1 MDIRNT
7 SEIKGA
13 ALRRLT
19 DAGQA
24 KRVAAI
30 YAGVT
35 LGLSALVTILGLV
48 LDGMMSGAG
57 GLSGMGRRTVL
68 SSVQS
73 VLPVVSALITMC
85 VELGYQAAM
94 LRVARGQYTS
104 PQTLRLG
111 FDRFWVLLRCVLL
124 EGLILFGITFGGI
137 YLATMLFMF
146 TPFSHRVMELMT
158 PVLENVTL
166 LSPEMVLD
174 EGLYDQLMQA
184 MIPAFVLCAIVVAA
198 AAIPVLY
205 RLRMARFVI
214 IDKPG
219 IGAMAALR
227 ESRKLMKG
235 NCLKLLKLDVG
246 LWSYYLG
253 CALASLLCYGDVLL
267 PMAGVNLPMSDT
279 VSYYVFFILYLAA
292 QFAVYYYLRNP
303 AETAYAIAYD
313 SIRPK
318 EPRTEGVALGN
329 IFHIDQ

>member
-1 MDIRNT
+1 MDICNT
-7 SEIKGA
+7 SEIKAA

-24 KRVAAI
+24 KRIAAI

-48 LDGMMSGAG
+48 LEAMMSGAT
-57 GLSGMGRRTVL
+57 GLGGMGRRTIL

-73 VLPVVSALITMC
+73 MLPWVVGLITMC

-94 LRVARGQYTS
+94 LRVARGQYAS

-111 FDRFWVLLRCVLL
+111 FDRFWVLLRCILL
-124 EGLILFGITFGGI
+124 EGVILFAIAFGGI
-137 YLATMLFMF
+137 YIATMLFML
-146 TPFSHRVMELMT
+146 TPFSGRVMEVLS

-174 EGLYDQLMQA
+174 EALYDQLMQA
-184 MIPAFVLCAIVVAA
+184 MIPAFVMCAIVVAA

-219 IGAMAALR
+219 IGALAALR
-227 ESRKLMKG
+227 ESRKMMKG
-235 NCLKLLKLDVG
+235 NCLKLFKLDVS
-246 LWSYYLG
+246 LWVYYAG
-253 CALASLLCYGDVLL
+253 CVVASILCYGDILL
-267 PMAGVNLPMSDT
+267 PMLGISLPFSAT
-279 VSYYVFFILYLAA
+279 VGYYLFFVLYLAV
-292 QFAVYYYLRNP
+292 QFAVYYFLRNP
-303 AETAYAIAYD
+303 AEVSYAIAYD

-318 EPRTEGVALGN
+318 EPKTEGVALGS
-329 IFHIDQ
+329 IFQ

>member
-1 MDIRNT
+1 MDICNT
-7 SEIKGA
+7 SEIKAA

-24 KRVAAI
+24 KRIAAI

-48 LDGMMSGAG
+48 LEAMMSGAT
-57 GLSGMGRRTVL
+57 GLGGMGRRTIL

-73 VLPVVSALITMC
+73 MLPWVVGLITMC

-111 FDRFWVLLRCVLL
+111 FDRFWVLLRCILL
-124 EGLILFGITFGGI
+124 EGVILFAIAFGGI
-137 YLATMLFMF
+137 YIATMLFML
-146 TPFSHRVMELMT
+146 TPFSGRVMEVLS

-174 EGLYDQLMQA
+174 EVLYDQLMQA
-184 MIPAFVLCAIVVAA
+184 MIPAFVMCAIVVAA

-219 IGAMAALR
+219 IGALAALR
-227 ESRKLMKG
+227 ESRKMMKG
-235 NCLKLLKLDVG
+235 NCLRLAKLDIS
-246 LWSYYLG
+246 LWPYYIG
-253 CALASLLCYGDVLL
+253 CVFASLLCYGDVLL
-267 PMAGVNLPMSDT
+267 PMMGARFPWSDT
-279 VSYYVFFILYLAA
+279 VSYYLFFALYLAV
-292 QFAVYYYLRNP
+292 QFAVYYFLRNQ
-303 AETAYAIAYD
+303 AEVAYSIAYD

-318 EPRTEGVALGN
+318 EPKTEGVTLGS
-329 IFHIDQ
+329 IFGN

>member
-1 MDIRNT
+1 MDICNT
-7 SEIKGA
+7 SEIKAA

-24 KRVAAI
+24 KRIAAI

-48 LDGMMSGAG
+48 LEAMMSGTTGLG
-57 GLSGMGRRTVL
+57 GVGRRTIL
-68 SSVQS
+68 SSIQS
-73 VLPVVSALITMC
+73 MLPWVVGLITMC

-94 LRVARGQYTS
+94 LRVARGQYAS

-111 FDRFWVLLRCVLL
+111 FDRFWVLLRCILL
-124 EGLILFGITFGGI
+124 EGVILFAIAFGGI
-137 YLATMLFMF
+137 YIATMLFML
-146 TPFSHRVMELMT
+146 TPFSGRVMEVLS

-174 EGLYDQLMQA
+174 EALYDQLMQA
-184 MIPAFVLCAIVVAA
+184 MIPAFVMCAIVVAA

-219 IGAMAALR
+219 IGALAALR
-227 ESRKLMKG
+227 ESRKMMKG
-235 NCLKLLKLDVG
+235 NCLRLVKLDMS
-246 LWSYYLG
+246 LWPYYIG
-253 CALASLLCYGDVLL
+253 CVFASLLCYGDVLL
-267 PMAGVNLPMSDT
+267 PMMGVRFPWSDT
-279 VSYYVFFILYLAA
+279 VSYYLFFALYLAV
-292 QFAVYYYLRNP
+292 QFAVYYFLKNQ
-303 AETAYAIAYD
+303 AEVAYSIAYD

-318 EPRTEGVALGN
+318 EPKTEGVALGS
-329 IFHIDQ
+329 IFGN

>member
-1 MDIRNT
+1 MDICNT
-7 SEIKGA
+7 SEIKAA

-24 KRVAAI
+24 KRIAAI

-48 LDGMMSGAG
+48 LEAMMSGAT
-57 GLSGMGRRTVL
+57 GLGGMGRRTIL
-68 SSVQS
+68 SSIQS
-73 VLPVVSALITMC
+73 MLPWVVGLITMC

-94 LRVARGQYTS
+94 LRVARGQYAS

-111 FDRFWVLLRCVLL
+111 FDRFWVLLRCILL
-124 EGLILFGITFGGI
+124 EGVILFAIAFGGI
-137 YLATMLFMF
+137 YIATMLFML
-146 TPFSHRVMELMT
+146 TPFSGRVMEVLS

-174 EGLYDQLMQA
+174 EALYDQLMQA
-184 MIPAFVLCAIVVAA
+184 MIPAFVMCAIVVAA

-219 IGAMAALR
+219 IGALAALR
-227 ESRKLMKG
+227 ESRKMMKG
-235 NCLKLLKLDVG
+235 NCLRLVKLDIS
-246 LWSYYLG
+246 LWPYYIG
-253 CALASLLCYGDVLL
+253 CVFASLLCYGDVLL
-267 PMAGVNLPMSDT
+267 PMMGVRFPWSDT
-279 VSYYVFFILYLAA
+279 VSYYLFFALYLAV
-292 QFAVYYYLRNP
+292 QFAVYYFLRNQ
-303 AETAYAIAYD
+303 AEVSYSIAYD

-318 EPRTEGVALGN
+318 EPKTEGVALGS
-329 IFHIDQ
+329 IFGN

>member
-1 MDIRNT
+1 MDICNT
-7 SEIKGA
+7 SEIKAA

-24 KRVAAI
+24 KRIAAI

-48 LDGMMSGAG
+48 LEAMMSGAT
-57 GLSGMGRRTVL
+57 GLGGMGRRTIL

-73 VLPVVSALITMC
+73 MLPWVVGLITMC
-85 VELGYQAAM
+85 VELGYQATM
-94 LRVARGQYTS
+94 LRVARGQYAS

-111 FDRFWVLLRCVLL
+111 FDRFWVLLRCILL
-124 EGLILFGITFGGI
+124 EGVILFAIAFGGI
-137 YLATMLFMF
+137 YIATMLFML
-146 TPFSHRVMELMT
+146 TPFSGRVMEVLS

-174 EGLYDQLMQA
+174 EALYDQLMQA
-184 MIPAFVLCAIVVAA
+184 MIPAFVMCAIVVAA

-219 IGAMAALR
+219 IGALAALR
-227 ESRKLMKG
+227 ESRKMMKG
-235 NCLKLLKLDVG
+235 NCLRLVKLDMS
-246 LWSYYLG
+246 LWPYYIG
-253 CALASLLCYGDVLL
+253 CVFASLLCYGDVLL
-267 PMAGVNLPMSDT
+267 PMMGVRFPWSDT
-279 VSYYVFFILYLAA
+279 VSYYLFFALYLAV
-292 QFAVYYYLRNP
+292 QFAVYYFLKNQ
-303 AETAYAIAYD
+303 AEVAYSIAYD

-318 EPRTEGVALGN
+318 EPKTEGVALGS
-329 IFHIDQ
+329 IFGN

>member
-1 MDIRNT
+1 MDICNT
-7 SEIKGA
+7 SEIKAA

-24 KRVAAI
+24 KRIAAI

-48 LDGMMSGAG
+48 LEAMMSGAT
-57 GLSGMGRRTVL
+57 GLGGMGRRTIL

-73 VLPVVSALITMC
+73 MLPWVVGLITMC

-94 LRVARGQYTS
+94 LRGARGQYAS

-111 FDRFWVLLRCVLL
+111 FDRFWVLLRCILL
-124 EGLILFGITFGGI
+124 EGVILFAIAFGGI
-137 YLATMLFMF
+137 YIATMLFML
-146 TPFSHRVMELMT
+146 TPFSGRVMEVLS

-174 EGLYDQLMQA
+174 EALYDQLMQA
-184 MIPAFVLCAIVVAA
+184 MIPAFVMCAIVVAA

-219 IGAMAALR
+219 IGALAALR
-227 ESRKLMKG
+227 ESRKMMKG
-235 NCLKLLKLDVG
+235 NCLRLAKLDIS
-246 LWSYYLG
+246 LWPYYIG
-253 CALASLLCYGDVLL
+253 CVFASLLCYGDVLL
-267 PMAGVNLPMSDT
+267 PMMGVRFPWSDT
-279 VSYYVFFILYLAA
+279 VSYYLFFALYLAV
-292 QFAVYYYLRNP
+292 QFAVYYFLRNQ
-303 AETAYAIAYD
+303 AEVAYSIAYD

-318 EPRTEGVALGN
+318 EPKTEGVALGS
-329 IFHIDQ
+329 IFGN

>member
-1 MDIRNT
+1 MDICNT
-7 SEIKGA
+7 SEIKAA

-24 KRVAAI
+24 KRIAAI

-48 LDGMMSGAG
+48 LEAMMSGAT
-57 GLSGMGRRTVL
+57 GLGGMGRRTIL

-73 VLPVVSALITMC
+73 MLPWVVGLITMC

-94 LRVARGQYTS
+94 LRVARGQYAS

-111 FDRFWVLLRCVLL
+111 FDRFWVLLRCILL
-124 EGLILFGITFGGI
+124 EGVILFAIAFGGI
-137 YLATMLFMF
+137 YIATMLFML
-146 TPFSHRVMELMT
+146 TPFSGRVMEVLS
-158 PVLENVTL
+158 PVLEDVTL

-174 EGLYDQLMQA
+174 EALYDQLMQA
-184 MIPAFVLCAIVVAA
+184 MIPAFVMCAIVVAA

-219 IGAMAALR
+219 IGALAALR
-227 ESRKLMKG
+227 ESRKMMRG
-235 NCLKLLKLDVG
+235 NCLRLVKLDIS
-246 LWSYYLG
+246 LWPYYIG
-253 CALASLLCYGDVLL
+253 CVFASLLCYGDVLL
-267 PMAGVNLPMSDT
+267 PMMGVRFPWSDT
-279 VSYYVFFILYLAA
+279 VSYYLFFALYLAV
-292 QFAVYYYLRNP
+292 QFAVYYFLRNQ
-303 AETAYAIAYD
+303 AEVAYSIAYD

-318 EPRTEGVALGN
+318 EPKTEGVALGS
-329 IFHIDQ
+329 IFGN

>member
-1 MDIRNT
+1 MDICNT
-7 SEIKGA
+7 SEIKAA

-19 DAGQA
+19 DAWQA
-24 KRVAAI
+24 KRIAAI

-48 LDGMMSGAG
+48 LEAMMSGAT
-57 GLSGMGRRTVL
+57 GLGGMGRRTIL

-73 VLPVVSALITMC
+73 MLPWVVGLITMC

-94 LRVARGQYTS
+94 LRVARGQYAS

-111 FDRFWVLLRCVLL
+111 FDRFWVLLRCILL
-124 EGLILFGITFGGI
+124 EGVILFAIAFGGI
-137 YLATMLFMF
+137 YIATMLFML
-146 TPFSHRVMELMT
+146 TPFSGRVMEVLS

-174 EGLYDQLMQA
+174 EALYDQLMQA
-184 MIPAFVLCAIVVAA
+184 MIPAFVMCAIVVAA

-219 IGAMAALR
+219 IGALAALR
-227 ESRKLMKG
+227 ESRKMMKG
-235 NCLKLLKLDVG
+235 NCLRLVKLDMS
-246 LWSYYLG
+246 LWPYYIG
-253 CALASLLCYGDVLL
+253 CVFASLLCYGDVLL
-267 PMAGVNLPMSDT
+267 PMMGVRFPWSDT
-279 VSYYVFFILYLAA
+279 VSYYLFFALYLAV
-292 QFAVYYYLRNP
+292 QFAVYYFLKNQ
-303 AETAYAIAYD
+303 AEVAYSIAYD

-318 EPRTEGVALGN
+318 EPKTEGVALGS
-329 IFHIDQ
+329 IFGN

>member
-1 MDIRNT
+1 MDICNT
-7 SEIKGA
+7 SEIKAA

-24 KRVAAI
+24 KRIAAI

-48 LDGMMSGAG
+48 LEAMMSGAT
-57 GLSGMGRRTVL
+57 GLGGMGRRTIL

-73 VLPVVSALITMC
+73 MLPWVVGLITMC

-94 LRVARGQYTS
+94 LRVARGQYAS

-111 FDRFWVLLRCVLL
+111 FDRFWVLLRCILL
-124 EGLILFGITFGGI
+124 EGVILFAIAFGGI
-137 YLATMLFMF
+137 YIATMLFML
-146 TPFSHRVMELMT
+146 TPFSGRVMEVLS

-174 EGLYDQLMQA
+174 EALYDQLMQA
-184 MIPAFVLCAIVVAA
+184 MIPAFVMCAIVVAA

-219 IGAMAALR
+219 IGALAALR
-227 ESRKLMKG
+227 ESRKMMKG
-235 NCLKLLKLDVG
+235 NCLRLAKLDIS
-246 LWSYYLG
+246 LWPYYIG
-253 CALASLLCYGDVLL
+253 CVFASLLCYGDVLL
-267 PMAGVNLPMSDT
+267 PMMGARFPWSDT
-279 VSYYVFFILYLAA
+279 VSYYLFFALYLAV
-292 QFAVYYYLRNP
+292 QFAVYYFLKNQ
-303 AETAYAIAYD
+303 AEVAYSIAYD

-318 EPRTEGVALGN
+318 EPKTEGVALGS
-329 IFHIDQ
+329 IFGN

>member
-1 MDIRNT
+1 MDICNT
-7 SEIKGA
+7 SEIKAA

-24 KRVAAI
+24 KRIAAI

-48 LDGMMSGAG
+48 LEAMMSGAT
-57 GLSGMGRRTVL
+57 GLGGMGRRTIL
-68 SSVQS
+68 SSIQS
-73 VLPVVSALITMC
+73 MLPWVVGLITMC

-94 LRVARGQYTS
+94 LRVARGQYAS

-111 FDRFWVLLRCVLL
+111 FDRFWVLLRCILL
-124 EGLILFGITFGGI
+124 EGVILFAIAFGGI
-137 YLATMLFMF
+137 YIATMLFML
-146 TPFSHRVMELMT
+146 TPFSGRVMEVLS

-174 EGLYDQLMQA
+174 ESLYDQLMQA
-184 MIPAFVLCAIVVAA
+184 MIPAFVMCAIVVAA

-219 IGAMAALR
+219 IGALAALR
-227 ESRKLMKG
+227 ESRKMMKG
-235 NCLKLLKLDVG
+235 NCLRLVKLDMS
-246 LWSYYLG
+246 LWPYYIG
-253 CALASLLCYGDVLL
+253 CVFASLLCYGDVLL
-267 PMAGVNLPMSDT
+267 PMMGVRFPWSDT
-279 VSYYVFFILYLAA
+279 VSYYLFFALYLAV
-292 QFAVYYYLRNP
+292 QFAVYYFLRNQ
-303 AETAYAIAYD
+303 AEVAYSIAYD

-318 EPRTEGVALGN
+318 EPKTEGVALGS
-329 IFHIDQ
+329 IFGN

>member
-1 MDIRNT
+1 MDICNT
-7 SEIKGA
+7 SEIKAA
-13 ALRRLT
+13 ALRRLM

-24 KRVAAI
+24 KRIAAI

-48 LDGMMSGAG
+48 LEAMMSGAT
-57 GLSGMGRRTVL
+57 GLGGMGRRTIL

-73 VLPVVSALITMC
+73 MLPWVVGLITMC

-94 LRVARGQYTS
+94 LRVARGQYAS

-111 FDRFWVLLRCVLL
+111 FDRFWVLLRCILL
-124 EGLILFGITFGGI
+124 EGVILFAIAFGGI
-137 YLATMLFMF
+137 YIATMLFML
-146 TPFSHRVMELMT
+146 TPFSGRVMEVLS

-174 EGLYDQLMQA
+174 EALYDQLMQA
-184 MIPAFVLCAIVVAA
+184 MIPAFVMCAIVVAA

-219 IGAMAALR
+219 IGALAALR
-227 ESRKLMKG
+227 ESRKMMKG
-235 NCLKLLKLDVG
+235 NCLRLAKLDIS
-246 LWSYYLG
+246 LWPYYIG
-253 CALASLLCYGDVLL
+253 CVFASLLCYGDVLL
-267 PMAGVNLPMSDT
+267 PMMGVRFPWSDT
-279 VSYYVFFILYLAA
+279 VSYYLFLALYLAV
-292 QFAVYYYLRNP
+292 QFAVYYFLKNQ
-303 AETAYAIAYD
+303 AEVAYSIAYD

-318 EPRTEGVALGN
+318 EPKTEGVALGS
-329 IFHIDQ
+329 IFGN

>member
-1 MDIRNT
+1 MDICNT
-7 SEIKGA
+7 SEIKAA

-24 KRVAAI
+24 KRIAAI

-48 LDGMMSGAG
+48 LEAMMSGTT
-57 GLSGMGRRTVL
+57 GLGGMGRRTIL

-73 VLPVVSALITMC
+73 MLPWVVGLITMC

-94 LRVARGQYTS
+94 LRVARGQYAS

-111 FDRFWVLLRCVLL
+111 FDRFWVLLRCILL
-124 EGLILFGITFGGI
+124 EGVILFAIAFGGI
-137 YLATMLFMF
+137 YIATMLFML
-146 TPFSHRVMELMT
+146 TPFSGRVMEVLS

-174 EGLYDQLMQA
+174 EALYDQLMQA
-184 MIPAFVLCAIVVAA
+184 MIPAFVMCAIVVAA

-219 IGAMAALR
+219 IGALAALR
-227 ESRKLMKG
+227 ESRKMMKG
-235 NCLKLLKLDVG
+235 NCLRLVKLDII
-246 LWSYYLG
+246 LWPYYIG
-253 CALASLLCYGDVLL
+253 CVFASLLCYGDVLL
-267 PMAGVNLPMSDT
+267 PMMGARFPWSDT
-279 VSYYVFFILYLAA
+279 VSYYLFFALYLAV
-292 QFAVYYYLRNP
+292 QFAVYYFLRNQ
-303 AETAYAIAYD
+303 AEVAYSIAYD

-318 EPRTEGVALGN
+318 EPKTEGVALGS
-329 IFHIDQ
+329 IFGN

>member
-1 MDIRNT
+1 MDICNT
-7 SEIKGA
+7 SEIKAA
-13 ALRRLT
+13 ALRRLM

-24 KRVAAI
+24 KRIAAI

-48 LDGMMSGAG
+48 LEAMMSGAT
-57 GLSGMGRRTVL
+57 GLGGMGRRTIL

-73 VLPVVSALITMC
+73 MLPWVVGLITMC

-94 LRVARGQYTS
+94 LRVARGQYAS

-111 FDRFWVLLRCVLL
+111 FDRFWVLLRCILL
-124 EGLILFGITFGGI
+124 EGVILFAIAFGGI
-137 YLATMLFMF
+137 YIATMLFML
-146 TPFSHRVMELMT
+146 TPFSGRVMEVLS

-174 EGLYDQLMQA
+174 EALYDQLMQA
-184 MIPAFVLCAIVVAA
+184 MIPAFVMCAIVVAA

-219 IGAMAALR
+219 IGALAALR
-227 ESRKLMKG
+227 ESRKMMKG
-235 NCLKLLKLDVG
+235 NCLRLVKLDIS
-246 LWSYYLG
+246 LWPYYIG
-253 CALASLLCYGDVLL
+253 CVFASLLCYGDVLL
-267 PMAGVNLPMSDT
+267 PMMGVRFPWSDT
-279 VSYYVFFILYLAA
+279 VSYYLFFALYLAV
-292 QFAVYYYLRNP
+292 QFAVYYFLKNQ
-303 AETAYAIAYD
+303 AEVAYSIAYD

-318 EPRTEGVALGN
+318 EPKTEGVALGS
-329 IFHIDQ
+329 IFGN

>member
-1 MDIRNT
+1 MDICNT
-7 SEIKGA
+7 SEIKAA

-24 KRVAAI
+24 KRIAAI

-48 LDGMMSGAG
+48 LEAMMSGTT
-57 GLSGMGRRTVL
+57 GLGGMGRRTIL

-73 VLPVVSALITMC
+73 MLPWVVGLITMC

-94 LRVARGQYTS
+94 LRVARGQYAS

-111 FDRFWVLLRCVLL
+111 FDRFWVLLRCILL
-124 EGLILFGITFGGI
+124 EGVILFAIAFGGI
-137 YLATMLFMF
+137 YIATMLFML
-146 TPFSHRVMELMT
+146 TPFSGRVMEVLS

-174 EGLYDQLMQA
+174 EALYDQLMQA
-184 MIPAFVLCAIVVAA
+184 MIPAFVMCAIVVAA

-219 IGAMAALR
+219 IGALAALR
-227 ESRKLMKG
+227 ESRKMMKG
-235 NCLKLLKLDVG
+235 NCLRLAKLDIS
-246 LWSYYLG
+246 LWPYYIG
-253 CALASLLCYGDVLL
+253 CVFASLLCYGDVLL
-267 PMAGVNLPMSDT
+267 PMMGVRFPWSDT
-279 VSYYVFFILYLAA
+279 VSYYLFLALYLAV
-292 QFAVYYYLRNP
+292 QFAVYYFLKNQ
-303 AETAYAIAYD
+303 AEVAYSIAYD

-318 EPRTEGVALGN
+318 EPKTEGVALGS
-329 IFHIDQ
+329 IFGN

>member
-1 MDIRNT
+1 MDICNT
-7 SEIKGA
+7 SEIKAA

-24 KRVAAI
+24 KRIAAI

-48 LDGMMSGAG
+48 LEAMMSGTT
-57 GLSGMGRRTVL
+57 GLGGMGRRTIL

-73 VLPVVSALITMC
+73 MLPWVVGLITMC

-94 LRVARGQYTS
+94 LRVARGQYAS

-111 FDRFWVLLRCVLL
+111 FDRFWVLLRCILL
-124 EGLILFGITFGGI
+124 EGVILFAIAFGGI
-137 YLATMLFMF
+137 YIATMLFML
-146 TPFSHRVMELMT
+146 TPFSGRVMEVLS

-174 EGLYDQLMQA
+174 EALYDQLMQA
-184 MIPAFVLCAIVVAA
+184 MIPAFVMCAIVVAA

-219 IGAMAALR
+219 IGALAALR
-227 ESRKLMKG
+227 ESRKMMKG
-235 NCLKLLKLDVG
+235 NCLRLAKLDIS
-246 LWSYYLG
+246 LWPYYIG
-253 CALASLLCYGDVLL
+253 CVFASLLCYGDVLL
-267 PMAGVNLPMSDT
+267 PMMGARFPWSDT
-279 VSYYVFFILYLAA
+279 VSYYLFFALYLAV
-292 QFAVYYYLRNP
+292 QFAVYYFLRNQ
-303 AETAYAIAYD
+303 AEVAYSIAYD

-318 EPRTEGVALGN
+318 EPKTEGVALGS
-329 IFHIDQ
+329 IFGN

>member
-1 MDIRNT
+1 MDICNT
-7 SEIKGA
+7 SEIKAA

-24 KRVAAI
+24 KRIAAI

-48 LDGMMSGAG
+48 LEAMMSGAT
-57 GLSGMGRRTVL
+57 GLGGMGRRTIL

-73 VLPVVSALITMC
+73 MLPWVVGLITMC

-94 LRVARGQYTS
+94 LRVARGQYAS

-111 FDRFWVLLRCVLL
+111 FDRFWVLLRCILL
-124 EGLILFGITFGGI
+124 EGVILFAIAFGGI
-137 YLATMLFMF
+137 YIATMLFML
-146 TPFSHRVMELMT
+146 TPFSGRVMEVLS

-174 EGLYDQLMQA
+174 EALYDQLMQA
-184 MIPAFVLCAIVVAA
+184 MIPAFVMCAIVVAA

-219 IGAMAALR
+219 IGALAALR
-227 ESRKLMKG
+227 ESRKMMKG
-235 NCLKLLKLDVG
+235 NCLRLAKLDIS
-246 LWSYYLG
+246 LWPYYIG
-253 CALASLLCYGDVLL
+253 CVFASLLCYGDVLL
-267 PMAGVNLPMSDT
+267 PMMGVRSPWSDT
-279 VSYYVFFILYLAA
+279 VSYYLFFALYLAV
-292 QFAVYYYLRNP
+292 QFAVYYFLRNQ
-303 AETAYAIAYD
+303 AEVAYSIAYD

-318 EPRTEGVALGN
+318 EPKTEGVALGS
-329 IFHIDQ
+329 IFGN

>member
-1 MDIRNT
+1 MDICNT
-7 SEIKGA
+7 SEIKAA

-24 KRVAAI
+24 KRIAAI

-48 LDGMMSGAG
+48 LEAMMSGAT
-57 GLSGMGRRTVL
+57 GLGGMGRRTIL

-73 VLPVVSALITMC
+73 MLPWVVGLITMC

-94 LRVARGQYTS
+94 LRVARGQYAS

-111 FDRFWVLLRCVLL
+111 FDRFWVLLRCLLL
-124 EGLILFGITFGGI
+124 EGVILFAIAFGGI
-137 YLATMLFMF
+137 YIATMLFML
-146 TPFSHRVMELMT
+146 TPFSGRVMEVLS

-174 EGLYDQLMQA
+174 EALYDQLMQA
-184 MIPAFVLCAIVVAA
+184 MIPAFVMCAIVVAA

-219 IGAMAALR
+219 IGALAALR
-227 ESRKLMKG
+227 ESRKMMKG
-235 NCLKLLKLDVG
+235 NCLRLVKLDMS
-246 LWSYYLG
+246 LWQYYIRSVF
-253 CALASLLCYGDVLL
+253 ASLLCYGDVLL
-267 PMAGVNLPMSDT
+267 PMMGVRFPWSDT
-279 VSYYVFFILYLAA
+279 VSYYLFFALYLAV
-292 QFAVYYYLRNP
+292 QFAVYYFLKNQ
-303 AETAYAIAYD
+303 AEVAYSIAYD

-318 EPRTEGVALGN
+318 EPKTEGVALGS
-329 IFHIDQ
+329 IFGN

>member
-1 MDIRNT
+1 MDICNT
-7 SEIKGA
+7 SEIKAA

-24 KRVAAI
+24 KRIAAI

-48 LDGMMSGAG
+48 LEAMMSGAT
-57 GLSGMGRRTVL
+57 GLGGMGRRTIL

-73 VLPVVSALITMC
+73 MLPWVVGLITMC

-94 LRVARGQYTS
+94 LRVARGQYAS

-111 FDRFWVLLRCVLL
+111 FDRFWVLLRCILL
-124 EGLILFGITFGGI
+124 EGVILFAIAFGGI
-137 YLATMLFMF
+137 YIATMLFML
-146 TPFSHRVMELMT
+146 TPFSGRVMEVLS

-174 EGLYDQLMQA
+174 EALYDQLMQA
-184 MIPAFVLCAIVVAA
+184 MIPAFVMCAIVVAA

-219 IGAMAALR
+219 IGALAALR
-227 ESRKLMKG
+227 ESRKMMKG
-235 NCLKLLKLDVG
+235 NCLKLLKLDIS
-246 LWSYYLG
+246 LWPYYIG
-253 CALASLLCYGDVLL
+253 CVFASLLCYGDVLL
-267 PMAGVNLPMSDT
+267 PMMGVRFPWSDT
-279 VSYYVFFILYLAA
+279 VSYYLFFALYLAV
-292 QFAVYYYLRNP
+292 QFAVYYFLRNQT
-303 AETAYAIAYD
+303 EVSYSIAYD

-318 EPRTEGVALGN
+318 EPKSEGVALGS
-329 IFHIDQ
+329 IFGN

>member
-1 MDIRNT
+1 MDICNT
-7 SEIKGA
+7 SEIKAA

-24 KRVAAI
+24 KRIAAI

-48 LDGMMSGAG
+48 LEAMMSGTT
-57 GLSGMGRRTVL
+57 GLGGMGRRTIL

-73 VLPVVSALITMC
+73 MLPWVVGLITMC

-94 LRVARGQYTS
+94 LRVARGQYAS

-111 FDRFWVLLRCVLL
+111 FDRFWVLLRCILL
-124 EGLILFGITFGGI
+124 EGVILFAIAFGGI
-137 YLATMLFMF
+137 YIATMLFML
-146 TPFSHRVMELMT
+146 TPFSGRVMEVLS

-174 EGLYDQLMQA
+174 EALYDQLMQA
-184 MIPAFVLCAIVVAA
+184 MIPAFVMCAIVVAA

-219 IGAMAALR
+219 IGALAALR
-227 ESRKLMKG
+227 ESRKMMRG
-235 NCLKLLKLDVG
+235 NCLRLVKLDIS
-246 LWSYYLG
+246 LWPYYIG
-253 CALASLLCYGDVLL
+253 CVFASLLCYGDVLL
-267 PMAGVNLPMSDT
+267 PMMGARFPWSDT
-279 VSYYVFFILYLAA
+279 VSYYLFFALYLAV
-292 QFAVYYYLRNP
+292 QFAVYYFLKNQ
-303 AETAYAIAYD
+303 AEVAYSIAYD

-318 EPRTEGVALGN
+318 EPKTEGVALGS
-329 IFHIDQ
+329 IFGN

>member
-1 MDIRNT
+1 MDICNT
-7 SEIKGA
+7 SEIKAA

-24 KRVAAI
+24 KRIAAI

-48 LDGMMSGAG
+48 LEAMMSGTT
-57 GLSGMGRRTVL
+57 GLGGMGRRTIL
-68 SSVQS
+68 SSIQS
-73 VLPVVSALITMC
+73 MLPWVVGLITMC

-94 LRVARGQYTS
+94 LRVARGQYAS

-111 FDRFWVLLRCVLL
+111 FDRFWVLLRCILL
-124 EGLILFGITFGGI
+124 EGVILFAIAFGGI
-137 YLATMLFMF
+137 YIATMLFML
-146 TPFSHRVMELMT
+146 TPFSGRVMEVLS

-174 EGLYDQLMQA
+174 EALYDQLMQA
-184 MIPAFVLCAIVVAA
+184 MIPAFVMCAIVVAA

-219 IGAMAALR
+219 IGALAALR
-227 ESRKLMKG
+227 ESRKMMKG
-235 NCLKLLKLDVG
+235 NCLRLAKLDIS
-246 LWSYYLG
+246 LWPYYIG
-253 CALASLLCYGDVLL
+253 CVFASLLCYGDVLL
-267 PMAGVNLPMSDT
+267 PMMGVRFPWSDT
-279 VSYYVFFILYLAA
+279 VSYYLFFALYLAV
-292 QFAVYYYLRNP
+292 QFAVYYFLKNQ
-303 AETAYAIAYD
+303 AEVAYSIAYD

-318 EPRTEGVALGN
+318 EPKTEGVALGS
-329 IFHIDQ
+329 IFGN

>member
-1 MDIRNT
+1 MDICNT
-7 SEIKGA
+7 SEIKAA

-24 KRVAAI
+24 KRIAAI

-48 LDGMMSGAG
+48 LEAMMSGTT
-57 GLSGMGRRTVL
+57 GLGGMGRRTIL

-73 VLPVVSALITMC
+73 MLPWVVGLITMC

-94 LRVARGQYTS
+94 LRVARGQYAS

-111 FDRFWVLLRCVLL
+111 FDRFWVLLRCILL
-124 EGLILFGITFGGI
+124 EGVILFAIAFGGI
-137 YLATMLFMF
+137 YIATMLFML
-146 TPFSHRVMELMT
+146 TPFSGRVMEVLS

-174 EGLYDQLMQA
+174 EALYDQLMQA
-184 MIPAFVLCAIVVAA
+184 MIPAFVMCAIVVAA

-219 IGAMAALR
+219 IGALAALR
-227 ESRKLMKG
+227 ESRKMMKG
-235 NCLKLLKLDVG
+235 NCLRLVKLDIS
-246 LWSYYLG
+246 LWPYYIG
-253 CALASLLCYGDVLL
+253 CVFASLLCYGDVLL
-267 PMAGVNLPMSDT
+267 PMMGVRFPWSDT
-279 VSYYVFFILYLAA
+279 VSYYLFFALYLAV
-292 QFAVYYYLRNP
+292 QFAVYYFLKNQ
-303 AETAYAIAYD
+303 AEVAYSIAYD

-318 EPRTEGVALGN
+318 EPKTEGVALGS
-329 IFHIDQ
+329 IFGN

>member
-1 MDIRNT
+1 MDICNT
-7 SEIKGA
+7 SEIKAA

-24 KRVAAI
+24 KRIAAI

-48 LDGMMSGAG
+48 LEAMMSGAT
-57 GLSGMGRRTVL
+57 GLGGMGRRTIL

-73 VLPVVSALITMC
+73 MLPWVVGLITMC

-94 LRVARGQYTS
+94 LRVARGQYAS

-111 FDRFWVLLRCVLL
+111 FDRFWVLLRCILL
-124 EGLILFGITFGGI
+124 EGVILFAIAFGGI
-137 YLATMLFMF
+137 YIATMLFML
-146 TPFSHRVMELMT
+146 TPFSGRVMEVLS

-174 EGLYDQLMQA
+174 EALYDQLMQA
-184 MIPAFVLCAIVVAA
+184 MIPAFVMCAIVVAA

-219 IGAMAALR
+219 IGALAALR
-227 ESRKLMKG
+227 ESRKMMRG
-235 NCLKLLKLDVG
+235 NCLRLVKLDMS
-246 LWSYYLG
+246 LWPYYIG
-253 CALASLLCYGDVLL
+253 CVFASLLCYGDVLL
-267 PMAGVNLPMSDT
+267 PMMGVRFPWSDT
-279 VSYYVFFILYLAA
+279 VSYYLFFALYLAV
-292 QFAVYYYLRNP
+292 QFAVYYFLKNQ
-303 AETAYAIAYD
+303 AEVAYSIAYD

-318 EPRTEGVALGN
+318 EPKTEGVALGS
-329 IFHIDQ
+329 IFGN

>member
-1 MDIRNT
+1 MDICNT
-7 SEIKGA
+7 SEIKAA

-24 KRVAAI
+24 KRIAAI

-48 LDGMMSGAG
+48 LEAMMSGAT
-57 GLSGMGRRTVL
+57 GLGGMGRRTIL

-73 VLPVVSALITMC
+73 MLPWVVGLITMC

-94 LRVARGQYTS
+94 LRVARGQYAS

-111 FDRFWVLLRCVLL
+111 FDRFWVLLRCILL
-124 EGLILFGITFGGI
+124 EGVILFAIAFGGI
-137 YLATMLFMF
+137 YIATMLFML
-146 TPFSHRVMELMT
+146 TPFSGRVMEVLS
-158 PVLENVTL
+158 PVLGDVTL

-174 EGLYDQLMQA
+174 EALYDQLMQA
-184 MIPAFVLCAIVVAA
+184 MIPAFVMCAIVVAA

-219 IGAMAALR
+219 IGALAALR
-227 ESRKLMKG
+227 ESRKMMKG
-235 NCLKLLKLDVG
+235 NCLRLAKLDIS
-246 LWSYYLG
+246 LWPYYIG
-253 CALASLLCYGDVLL
+253 CVFASLLCYGDVLL
-267 PMAGVNLPMSDT
+267 PMMGVRFPWSDT
-279 VSYYVFFILYLAA
+279 VSYYLFFALYLAV
-292 QFAVYYYLRNP
+292 QFAVYYFLRNQ
-303 AETAYAIAYD
+303 AEVAYSIAYD

-318 EPRTEGVALGN
+318 EPKTEGVALGS
-329 IFHIDQ
+329 IFGN

>member
-1 MDIRNT
+1 MDICNT
-7 SEIKGA
+7 SEIKAA

-24 KRVAAI
+24 KRIAAI

-48 LDGMMSGAG
+48 LEAMMSGAT
-57 GLSGMGRRTVL
+57 GLGGMGRRTIL

-73 VLPVVSALITMC
+73 MLPWVVGLITMC

-94 LRVARGQYTS
+94 LRVARGQYAS

-111 FDRFWVLLRCVLL
+111 FDRFWVLLRCILL
-124 EGLILFGITFGGI
+124 EGVILSAIAFGGI
-137 YLATMLFMF
+137 YIATMLFML
-146 TPFSHRVMELMT
+146 TPFSGRVMEVLS

-174 EGLYDQLMQA
+174 EALYDQLMQA
-184 MIPAFVLCAIVVAA
+184 MIPAFVMCAIVVAA

-219 IGAMAALR
+219 IGALAALR
-227 ESRKLMKG
+227 ESRKMMKG
-235 NCLKLLKLDVG
+235 NCLRLAKLDIS
-246 LWSYYLG
+246 LWPYYIG
-253 CALASLLCYGDVLL
+253 CVFASLLCYGDVLL
-267 PMAGVNLPMSDT
+267 PMMGMRFPWSDM
-279 VSYYVFFILYLAA
+279 VSYYLFFALYLAV
-292 QFAVYYYLRNP
+292 QFAVYYFLKNQ
-303 AETAYAIAYD
+303 AEVAYSIAYD

-318 EPRTEGVALGN
+318 EPKTEGVALGS
-329 IFHIDQ
+329 IFGN

>member
-30 YAGVT
+30 YAGVA

-68 SSVQS
+68 SSAQS

-111 FDRFWVLLRCVLL
+111 FDRFWVLLCCVLL
-124 EGLILFGITFGGI
+124 E
-137 YLATMLFMF
+137 
-146 TPFSHRVMELMT
+146 
-158 PVLENVTL
+158 
-166 LSPEMVLD
+166 
-174 EGLYDQLMQA
+174 
-184 MIPAFVLCAIVVAA
+184 
-198 AAIPVLY
+198 
-205 RLRMARFVI
+205 
-214 IDKPG
+214 
-219 IGAMAALR
+219 
-227 ESRKLMKG
+227 
-235 NCLKLLKLDVG
+235 
-246 LWSYYLG
+246 
-253 CALASLLCYGDVLL
+253 
-267 PMAGVNLPMSDT
+267 
-279 VSYYVFFILYLAA
+279 
-292 QFAVYYYLRNP
+292 
-303 AETAYAIAYD
+303 
-313 SIRPK
+313 
-318 EPRTEGVALGN
+318 
-329 IFHIDQ
+329 

>member
-1 MDIRNT
+1 MDICNT
-7 SEIKGA
+7 SEIKAA
-13 ALRRLT
+13 ALRRLM

-24 KRVAAI
+24 KRIAAI

-48 LDGMMSGAG
+48 LEAMMSGAT
-57 GLSGMGRRTVL
+57 GLGGMGRRTIL

-73 VLPVVSALITMC
+73 MLPWVVGLITMC

-94 LRVARGQYTS
+94 LRVARGQYAS

-111 FDRFWVLLRCVLL
+111 FDRFWVLLRCILL
-124 EGLILFGITFGGI
+124 EGVILFAIAFGGI
-137 YLATMLFMF
+137 YIATMLFML
-146 TPFSHRVMELMT
+146 TPFSGRVMEVLS

-174 EGLYDQLMQA
+174 EALYDQLMQA
-184 MIPAFVLCAIVVAA
+184 MIPAFVMCAIVVAA

-219 IGAMAALR
+219 IGALAALR
-227 ESRKLMKG
+227 ESRKMMKG
-235 NCLKLLKLDVG
+235 NCLRLVKLDIS
-246 LWSYYLG
+246 LWPYYIG
-253 CALASLLCYGDVLL
+253 CVFASLLCYGDVLL
-267 PMAGVNLPMSDT
+267 PMMGVRFPWSDT
-279 VSYYVFFILYLAA
+279 VSYYLFFALYLAV
-292 QFAVYYYLRNP
+292 QFAVYYFLKNQ
-303 AETAYAIAYD
+303 AEAAYSIAYD

-318 EPRTEGVALGN
+318 EPKMEGVALGS
-329 IFHIDQ
+329 IFGN

>member
-1 MDIRNT
+1 MDICNT
-7 SEIKGA
+7 SEIKAA

-24 KRVAAI
+24 KHIAAI

-48 LDGMMSGAG
+48 LEAMMSRAT
-57 GLSGMGRRTVL
+57 GLGGMGRRTFL

-73 VLPVVSALITMC
+73 MLPWVVGLITMC

-94 LRVARGQYTS
+94 LRVARGQYAS

-111 FDRFWVLLRCVLL
+111 FDRFWVLLRCILL
-124 EGLILFGITFGGI
+124 EGVILFAIAFGGI
-137 YLATMLFMF
+137 YIATMLFML
-146 TPFSHRVMELMT
+146 TPFSGRVMEVLS

-174 EGLYDQLMQA
+174 EALYDQLMQA
-184 MIPAFVLCAIVVAA
+184 MIPAFVMCAIVVAA

-219 IGAMAALR
+219 IGALAALR
-227 ESRKLMKG
+227 ESRKMMRG
-235 NCLKLLKLDVG
+235 NCLRLVKLDIS
-246 LWSYYLG
+246 LWPYYIG
-253 CALASLLCYGDVLL
+253 CVFASLLCYGDVLL
-267 PMAGVNLPMSDT
+267 PMMGVRFPWSDT
-279 VSYYVFFILYLAA
+279 VSYYLFFALYLAV
-292 QFAVYYYLRNP
+292 QFAVYYFLRNQ
-303 AETAYAIAYD
+303 AEVAYSIAYD

-318 EPRTEGVALGN
+318 EPKTEGVALGS
-329 IFHIDQ
+329 IFGN

>member
-1 MDIRNT
+1 MDIQNT
-7 SEIKGA
+7 KEIQA
-13 ALRRLT
+13 CSLRRLT
-19 DAGQA
+19 DAPQA
-24 KRVAAI
+24 KRVVTI

-35 LGLSALVTILGLV
+35 LGLSALVTLLGLL
-48 LDGMMSGAG
+48 LDGMMSQAT
-57 GLSGMGRRTVL
+57 GLSGMGRRTLL
-68 SSVQS
+68 SSAQTM
-73 VLPVVSALITMC
+73 LPWVVALITMC

-94 LRVARGQYTS
+94 LRVCRGQYVS
-104 PQTLRLG
+104 PQSLRLG
-111 FDRFWVLLRCVLL
+111 FERFWVLLRCVLL

-146 TPFSHRVMELMT
+146 TPFSSRAVELMT

-174 EGLYDQLMQA
+174 ENLYNQLMQA

-227 ESRKLMKG
+227 ESRKMMKG

-246 LWSYYLG
+246 LWPYYVG
-253 CALASLLCYGDVLL
+253 CVLASLLCYGDVLL
-267 PMAGVNLPMSDT
+267 PMVGIHLPIRDT
-279 VSYYVFFILYLAA
+279 VSYYLFFVLYLAV
-292 QFAVYYYLRNP
+292 QFAVYYFLRNP
-303 AETAYAIAYD
+303 AEVSYAIAYD
-313 SIRPK
+313 AIRPK
-318 EPRTEGVALGN
+318 EPKTEGVVLGS
-329 IFHIDQ
+329 IFQQ

>member
-7 SEIKGA
+7 SEIRGA

-111 FDRFWVLLRCVLL
+111 CDRFWVLLRCVLL
-124 EGLILFGITFGGI
+124 EGLILFGITFGGV

-174 EGLYDQLMQA
+174 ENLYNQLMQA

-227 ESRKLMKG
+227 ESRKMMKG

-246 LWSYYLG
+246 LWPYYVG
-253 CALASLLCYGDVLL
+253 CVLASLLCYGDVLL
-267 PMAGVNLPMSDT
+267 PMAGVNLPMSGT
-279 VSYYVFFILYLAA
+279 VSYYVFFVLYLAA
-292 QFAVYYYLRNP
+292 QFAVSYYLRNP

-318 EPRTEGVALGN
+318 EPRAEGVALGN
-329 IFHIDQ
+329 IFHTD

>member
-1 MDIRNT
+1 MDICNT
-7 SEIKGA
+7 SEIKAA

-24 KRVAAI
+24 KRIAAI

-48 LDGMMSGAG
+48 LEAMMSGAT
-57 GLSGMGRRTVL
+57 GLGGMGRRTIL

-73 VLPVVSALITMC
+73 MLPWVVGLITMC

-94 LRVARGQYTS
+94 LRVARGQYAS

-111 FDRFWVLLRCVLL
+111 FDRFWVLLRCILL
-124 EGLILFGITFGGI
+124 EGVILFAIAFGGI
-137 YLATMLFMF
+137 YIATMLFML
-146 TPFSHRVMELMT
+146 TPFSGRVMEVLS

-174 EGLYDQLMQA
+174 EALYEQLMQA
-184 MIPAFVLCAIVVAA
+184 MIPAFVMCAIVVAA

-219 IGAMAALR
+219 IGALAALR
-227 ESRKLMKG
+227 ESRKMMKG
-235 NCLKLLKLDVG
+235 NCLKLVKMDMS
-246 LWSYYLG
+246 LWTYYIG
-253 CALASLLCYGDVLL
+253 CVFASLLCYGDVLL
-267 PMAGVNLPMSDT
+267 PMMGVRFPWSDT
-279 VSYYVFFILYLAA
+279 VSYYLFFVLYLAV
-292 QFAVYYYLRNP
+292 QFAVYYFLKNQ
-303 AETAYAIAYD
+303 AEVSYSIAYD

-318 EPRTEGVALGN
+318 EPKTEGVALGS
-329 IFHIDQ
+329 IFGN

>member
-68 SSVQS
+68 SSAQS

-111 FDRFWVLLRCVLL
+111 FDRFWVLLRCILL
-124 EGLILFGITFGGI
+124 EGVILFAIAFGGI
-137 YLATMLFMF
+137 YIATMLFML
-146 TPFSHRVMELMT
+146 TPFSGRVMEVLS
-158 PVLENVTL
+158 PVLDNVTL
-166 LSPEMVLD
+166 LRPEMVLD
-174 EGLYDQLMQA
+174 EALYDQLMQA
-184 MIPAFVLCAIVVAA
+184 MIPAFVMCAIVVAA

-219 IGAMAALR
+219 IGALAALR
-227 ESRKLMKG
+227 ESRKMMRG
-235 NCLKLLKLDVG
+235 NCLRLVKLDIS
-246 LWSYYLG
+246 LWPYYIG
-253 CALASLLCYGDVLL
+253 CVFASLLCYGDVLL
-267 PMAGVNLPMSDT
+267 PMMGVRFPWSDT
-279 VSYYVFFILYLAA
+279 VSYYLFFALYLAV
-292 QFAVYYYLRNP
+292 QFAVYYFLKNQ
-303 AETAYAIAYD
+303 AEVAYSIAYD

-318 EPRTEGVALGN
+318 EPKTEGVALGS
-329 IFHIDQ
+329 IFGN

>member
-1 MDIRNT
+1 MDICNT
-7 SEIKGA
+7 SEIKAA

-24 KRVAAI
+24 KRIAAI

-48 LDGMMSGAG
+48 LEAMMSGAT
-57 GLSGMGRRTVL
+57 GLGGMGRRTIL

-73 VLPVVSALITMC
+73 MLPWVVGLITMC
-85 VELGYQAAM
+85 VELGYQATM
-94 LRVARGQYTS
+94 LRVARGQYAS

-111 FDRFWVLLRCVLL
+111 FDRFWVLLRCILL
-124 EGLILFGITFGGI
+124 EGVILFAIAFGGI
-137 YLATMLFMF
+137 YIATMLFML
-146 TPFSHRVMELMT
+146 TPFSGRVMEVLS

-174 EGLYDQLMQA
+174 EALYDQLMQA
-184 MIPAFVLCAIVVAA
+184 MIPAFVMCAIVVAA

-219 IGAMAALR
+219 IGALAALR
-227 ESRKLMKG
+227 ESRKMMKG
-235 NCLKLLKLDVG
+235 NCLRLVKLDMS
-246 LWSYYLG
+246 LWPYYIG
-253 CALASLLCYGDVLL
+253 CVFASLLCYGDVLL
-267 PMAGVNLPMSDT
+267 PMMGVRFPWSDT
-279 VSYYVFFILYLAA
+279 VSYYLFLALYLAV
-292 QFAVYYYLRNP
+292 QFAVYYFLRNQ
-303 AETAYAIAYD
+303 AEVAYSIAYD

-318 EPRTEGVALGN
+318 EPKTEGVALGS
-329 IFHIDQ
+329 IFGN

>member
-1 MDIRNT
+1 MDICNT
-7 SEIKGA
+7 SEIKAA

-24 KRVAAI
+24 KRIAAI

-48 LDGMMSGAG
+48 LEAMMSGAT
-57 GLSGMGRRTVL
+57 GLGGMGRRTIL

-73 VLPVVSALITMC
+73 MLPWVVGLITMC

-94 LRVARGQYTS
+94 LRVARGQYAS

-111 FDRFWVLLRCVLL
+111 FDRFWVLLRCILL
-124 EGLILFGITFGGI
+124 EGVILFAIAFGGI
-137 YLATMLFMF
+137 YIATMLFML
-146 TPFSHRVMELMT
+146 TPFSGRVMEVLS

-174 EGLYDQLMQA
+174 EALYDQLMQA
-184 MIPAFVLCAIVVAA
+184 MIPAFVMCAIVVAA

-219 IGAMAALR
+219 IGALAALR
-227 ESRKLMKG
+227 ESRKMMKG
-235 NCLKLLKLDVG
+235 NCLRLAKLDIS
-246 LWSYYLG
+246 LWPYYIG
-253 CALASLLCYGDVLL
+253 CVFASLLCYGDVLL
-267 PMAGVNLPMSDT
+267 PMMGVRFPWSDT
-279 VSYYVFFILYLAA
+279 VSYYLFFALYLAV
-292 QFAVYYYLRNP
+292 QFAVYYFLKNQ
-303 AETAYAIAYD
+303 AEVAYSIAYD
-313 SIRPK
+313 SVRPK
-318 EPRTEGVALGN
+318 EPKTEGVALGS
-329 IFHIDQ
+329 IFGN